1 MRFLAGGCALILV
14 LVLAGGCG
22 VRKLQPEKLS
32 DLEYTILTEEDI
44 PEAFLKMLEE
54 KKDSPMMLTYLDDQW
69 LYLGVGYGTQATS
82 GYSIT
87 VDSLYVSPDGIYL
100 DTTLYGPKPEETVSQ
115 VESFPYLVLRTERR
129 EESVIF
135 E

>member
-1 MRFLAGGCALILV
+1 MRNKGI
-14 LVLAGGCG
+14 
-22 VRKLQPEKLS
+22 
-32 DLEYTILTEEDI
+32 
-44 PEAFLKMLEE
+44 
-54 KKDSPMMLTYLDDQW
+54 
-69 LYLGVGYGTQATS
+69 LGVLTCYIIWGVLPVYWRSLAA
-82 GYSIT
+82 